1 MYKYVE
7 SVNVVDKVESINIL
21 SYYNNFWLYVS
32 NFDICYEYL
41 NILIICT

>member
-21 SYYNNFWLYVS
+21 SYYNNFWLYIS
-32 NFDICYEYL
+32 NFDIYYEYL